1 MDGVNTLSEYSSKRA
16 IDIVIATLMLLA
28 SMPLFLCIAAWI
40 WLKDGGP
47 VFYAHERVGRN
58 GRRFGCL
65 KFRSMVKNSAEILT
79 EILENDPEARAE
91 WEASQKLRD
100 DPRIIPGVGQ
110 FLRKSSLDELPQ
122 LINVLR
128 GDMSLVGPRPVTEA
142 ELAHYGEYLDHYLA
156 LRPGMTG
163 PWQVSGR
170 SDTDYS
176 QRVRLDASYAS
187 QNSILSDLSI
197 MATTLPAVVA
207 RRGAYVIPG
216 ALLLQAMDLGAL
228 LTRS

>member
-1 MDGVNTLSEYSSKRA
+1 MDSSEKLSEYGSKRA
-16 IDIVIATLMLLA
+16 IDVVLSAAIILA
-28 SMPLFLCIAAWI
+28 LFPLFLCIAAWI

-47 VFYAHERVGRN
+47 VFYSHERVGRD

-65 KFRSMVKNSAEILT
+65 KFRTMVKNSAEILAN
-79 EILENDPEARAE
+79 ILENDPEARAE
-91 WEASQKLRD
+91 WDASQKLKD
-100 DPRIIPGVGQ
+100 DPRIISGIGH

-122 LINVLR
+122 LFNVLK

-142 ELAHYGEYLDHYLA
+142 ELTHYGTYLDHYLA

-170 SDTDYS
+170 SDTDYA
-176 QRVRLDASYAS
+176 QRVMLDTSYALG
-187 QNSILSDLSI
+187 NSILRDFRI

-207 RRGAYVIPG
+207 RRGAYLVPG
-216 ALLLQAMDLGAL
+216 ALLLQVIDFGAL
-228 LTRS
+228 LA